1 LPHLTDTKNDHHRFI
16 ELQSVD
22 STNNYARL
30 QIQQGLAQ
38 DRLAIF
44 AHHQTAGKGQRGKKW
59 EAEKGANIALSV
71 LIKPDFLKLSQ
82 QFSLSA
88 CIAVSVHQFLSNYIL
103 DGLKIKW
110 PNDLYWQDRKAG
122 GILIESV
129 VSSSSTENGKWLW
142 AIAGMGINLNQTNFP
157 DWIQQPVSLKQIT
170 GKTFDTLLMAKELC
184 IFLDN
189 NLFELQNAEFDKI
202 FRYYNQMLFKRDEIV
217 KLRKGGRAFEAQ
229 IKSVN
234 QSGQLIIQHATEEI
248 IDFGEIEWVF

>member
-1 LPHLTDTKNDHHRFI
+1 MPHLTDTKNTHPRFI

-30 QIQQGLAQ
+30 QIQHGLAQ
-38 DRLAIF
+38 DRMAIF
-44 AHHQTAGKGQRGKKW
+44 AHHQTTGKGQRGKKW

-88 CIAVSVHQFLSNYIL
+88 CVAVSVHQFLSNYII

-170 GKTFDTLLMAKELC
+170 GNTFDTLLMAKELC

-202 FRYYNQMLFKRDEIV
+202 FRYYNQMLFRRDEIV
-217 KLRKGGRAFEAQ
+217 KLRKGGRIFEAQ

-234 QSGQLIIQHATEEI
+234 QAGQLLILHATEEV

>member
-1 LPHLTDTKNDHHRFI
+1 
-16 ELQSVD
+16 
-22 STNNYARL
+22 
-30 QIQQGLAQ
+30 
-38 DRLAIF
+38 LAIF

-217 KLRKGGRAFEAQ
+217 KLRKGGRVFEAQ

>member
-1 LPHLTDTKNDHHRFI
+1 M
-16 ELQSVD
+16 
-22 STNNYARL
+22 
-30 QIQQGLAQ
+30 
-38 DRLAIF
+38 
-44 AHHQTAGKGQRGKKW
+44 
-59 EAEKGANIALSV
+59 
-71 LIKPDFLKLSQ
+71 IKPDFLKLSQ

-129 VSSSSTENGKWLW
+129 VSSSSTENGNWLW

-189 NLFELQNAEFDKI
+189 NLFELQNAEFEKI

-217 KLRKGGRAFEAQ
+217 KLRKGGRVFEAQ

>member
-1 LPHLTDTKNDHHRFI
+1 
-16 ELQSVD
+16 
-22 STNNYARL
+22 
-30 QIQQGLAQ
+30 
-38 DRLAIF
+38 LAIF

-189 NLFELQNAEFDKI
+189 NLF
-202 FRYYNQMLFKRDEIV
+202 RTSKRRI
-217 KLRKGGRAFEAQ
+217 
-229 IKSVN
+229 
-234 QSGQLIIQHATEEI
+234 
-248 IDFGEIEWVF
+248 